1 VLCYAVGGAGVTVAG
16 PAGSLDVLIA
26 WAGAWAWGVGV
37 GLAVVTLLLFPDG
50 HLPSR
55 RWRPVLWVAVAGIVA
70 FVLGA
75 GFGSRTIGD
84 SDVPN
89 PFAVAGPPG
98 EALGALQETFP
109 LVFVAALLAVA
120 SVVVRFRR
128 AHGIEREQ
136 LKWILYAA
144 TVVGIGLV
152 AQIPISIAMA
162 PDAAANAS
170 NAIATS
176 AFACVPV
183 AIGIAVLR
191 YRLYDID
198 VLIRRTIVYGA
209 TTGAIAVAFF
219 GGIVVLQ
226 AVLDPL
232 TSGSELAVAASTL
245 LSFALF
251 QPLRRRFQSAV
262 DRRFYRSRYDAAR
275 TLDAFSVRLRDEV
288 DLDAVRGGLLDAV
301 RDTVQPADASVWL
314 R

>member
-1 VLCYAVGGAGVTVAG
+1 
-16 PAGSLDVLIA
+16 
-26 WAGAWAWGVGV
+26 
-37 GLAVVTLLLFPDG
+37 
-50 HLPSR
+50 
-55 RWRPVLWVAVAGIVA
+55 
-70 FVLGA
+70 
-75 GFGSRTIGD
+75 
-84 SDVPN
+84 
-89 PFAVAGPPG
+89 
-98 EALGALQETFP
+98 
-109 LVFVAALLAVA
+109 
-120 SVVVRFRR
+120 VVRFRR

-275 TLDAFSVRLRDEV
+275 TLDAFSVRLRDEA

-301 RDTVQPADASVWL
+301 RDTLHPADASVWL